1 MELVEAFFDAGLNKI
16 VPELPRDALAI
27 GFPFVA
33 ERFSTHADY
42 GAASV
47 QEILGERM
55 NSMFEVTASTLE
67 SMAFL
72 NRETHFDAHP
82 LPDEAQWA
90 PAFGLNVG
98 DFDGDGNEDVFLG
111 QNFFAV
117 QPQTSP
123 YDGGR
128 GLWLKGDG
136 KAGLK
141 AVSGEV
147 SGVKVYGEQ
156 RGCALGDYDEDGRVD
171 LVVTQNAGP
180 TKLYRNVGGRAG
192 LRVRLK
198 GPPRNLSGV
207 GATMRLRFGQRLG
220 PAREIHSG
228 SGYWSQDSAVQ
239 VLGMSEFPTE
249 IRVRWPGGKTTTSP
263 VPAGAREIEVAG
275 DGACKLIR

>member
-1 MELVEAFFDAGLNKI
+1 MEIVEAYFDAGLNKI
-16 VPELPRDALAI
+16 VPELTRDALAI
-27 GFPFVA
+27 GLPFVA
-33 ERFSTHADY
+33 ERFGTHADY

-55 NSMFEVTASTLE
+55 NRMSEVTASTLE
-67 SMAFL
+67 SLAFL
-72 NRETHFDAHP
+72 NRGRHFEAHP
-82 LPDEAQWA
+82 LPDDAQWA
-90 PAFGLNVG
+90 PAFGVKVG
-98 DFDGDGNEDVFLG
+98 DFDGDGNEDVFLS

-141 AVSGEV
+141 PVSGEV

-156 RGCALGDYDEDGRVD
+156 RACALGDYDEDGRVD
-171 LVVTQNAGP
+171 LVVTQDAGP

-198 GPPRNLSGV
+198 GPPRNSSGV
-207 GATMRLRFGQRLG
+207 GATMRLLFGPRFG

-228 SGYWSQDSAVQ
+228 SGYWSQDSSVQ

-249 IRVRWPGGKTTTSP
+249 IRVRWPGGNTTTSP
-263 VPAGAREIEVAG
+263 IPAGAREIEIAS
-275 DGACKLIR
+275 DGTCKFIR